1 MPRAGE
7 IVDSD
12 LDETDPDS
20 IHFAHLHPDDGRAL
34 RYHFD
39 EFMVG
44 WIPNL
49 AAELMQ
55 GADLM
60 GWNDYFGDG
69 LLGLFVEQALYL
81 ELLQPARALFRRDF
95 ASRMGWVWNKPV
107 RVIPELAALVKAH
120 WPGPAAETIVS
131 SHLLAGMRSLARF
144 RRSLLNSR
152 QLLMRQGT
160 HRQRWERPM
169 IGVELGEGLDP
180 AGKNDAFWMVGGSV
194 DPSRVIFIVERHNL
208 PFLDVPKSVRYARSV
223 GASMVT
229 TDAVLAYKLRLP
241 YWEPA
246 RNSAGHPDVLLT
258 GGLGTDSG
266 ASGWLQRTLREAQ
279 RRIRYWTGFFEDHN
293 IAAYQHFTEMRT
305 ETVLRRVAAR
315 RANAIEFGRMRSQFF
330 ERHGAAFFFQ
340 HQVAMVWNRDVAEVL
355 AASRTRTELVV
366 EIGYPYDYMLSQ
378 GATSSSEQRGLLF
391 APGVT
396 VTCVVFDNHSHHDN
410 HFTRQN
416 LEAFYMAVISVAEKF
431 PTLGLLVKSKKALIL
446 DALPDV
452 KTGLQQLANVGR
464 CAIVSGKGE
473 SAAANA
479 IHADIAVGIPGS
491 TAACEAALMGCSVLM
506 FDPSGAGRFPEE
518 AVADVVFRD
527 IAKFR
532 ERLEEHVHHPGDT
545 PAQQNFR
552 RMIAP
557 MAGGDANVRAA
568 RFLNAYLDSREGGKD
583 SRASLNAAT
592 RICQDYVVPVY
603 SRGHIC
609 SPSDL
614 SILGQP

>member
-12 LDETDPDS
+12 LDEKDPDS

-44 WIPNL
+44 WIAGL

-60 GWNDYFGDG
+60 AWNDYFGDG

-95 ASRMGWVWNKPV
+95 ASRMGWVWIKPV

-120 WPGPAAETIVS
+120 WPGPAAETVVN

-144 RRSLLNSR
+144 RRSILNSS
-152 QLLMRQGT
+152 QLVLRQGT

-180 AGKNDAFWMVGGSV
+180 AGKNDAFWMVGGAV

-208 PFLDVPKSVRYARSV
+208 PFLDVPKSVQYAKSV
-223 GASMVT
+223 GASVVT

-246 RNSAGHPDVLLT
+246 WDSAGHPDMLPI
-258 GGLGTDSG
+258 GGLGADSG
-266 ASGWLQRTLREAQ
+266 ASRWLQRTLREA
-279 RRIRYWTGFFEDHN
+279 RSRIRYWAGFFEDHN

-340 HQVAMVWNRDVAEVL
+340 HQVVMVWNRDVAEVL
-355 AASRTRTELVV
+355 AASRTRTEFVV
-366 EIGYPYDYMLSQ
+366 ETGYPYDYMLS
-378 GATSSSEQRGLLF
+378 R
-391 APGVT
+391 GVT
-396 VTCVVFDNHSHHDN
+396 SVPEDRALRFAKEVSITCVVFDNHSHHDN

-416 LEAFYMAVISVAEKF
+416 LEAFYLAVISVAEQF
-431 PTLGLLVKSKKALIL
+431 PTLGLLVKSKKARIL

-452 KTGLQQLANVGR
+452 KSRLLRLADLGR
-464 CAIVSGKGE
+464 CVIVSEKGE

-506 FDPSGAGRFPEE
+506 FDPSGAGRFPDE
-518 AVADVVFRD
+518 AVRDVVCRD

-532 ERLEEHVHHPGDT
+532 ERLEEHVRHPGDSL
-545 PAQQNFR
+545 AQKNFR
-552 RMIAP
+552 RMISP
-557 MAGGDANVRAA
+557 RAGGDAHVLAA
-568 RFLNAYLDSREGGKD
+568 RFLNTYLDSRERGKD
-583 SRASLNAAT
+583 SRTSLNVANQL
-592 RICQDYVVPVY
+592 CQDYVVPV
-603 SRGHIC
+603 C
-609 SPSDL
+609 SLKMIAGS
-614 SILGQP
+614 GQTQ

>member
-7 IVDSD
+7 IIDSD
-12 LDETDPDS
+12 LDEKDPDS

-49 AAELMQ
+49 AAELMR

-60 GWNDYFGDG
+60 AWNDYFGDG
-69 LLGLFVEQALYL
+69 LFGLFVEQALYL

-95 ASRMGWVWNKPV
+95 ASKMGWVWNKPV
-107 RVIPELAALVKAH
+107 RVIPELSAHVKAH
-120 WPGPAAETIVS
+120 WPGPAAETVVTS
-131 SHLLAGMRSLARF
+131 RLLAGMRSLARL
-144 RRSLLNSR
+144 RRGLLNSR
-152 QLLMRQGT
+152 QLVLRQGT
-160 HRQRWERPM
+160 HRQRWQRPM

-180 AGKNDAFWMVGGSV
+180 AGKNDAFWMVGGAV

-208 PFLDVPKSVRYARSV
+208 SFLDVPKSIQYARSI

-229 TDAVLAYKLRLP
+229 PDAVLAHKLRLP

-246 RNSAGHPDVLLT
+246 RDSARHPDMLRID
-258 GGLGTDSG
+258 GLGSDPC
-266 ASGWLQRTLREAQ
+266 ASGWLQRTLRDA
-279 RRIRYWTGFFEDHN
+279 RSRIRYWTGFFEDHN

-315 RANAIEFGRMRSQFF
+315 RADAIEFGRMRSQFF

-340 HQVAMVWNRDVAEVL
+340 HQVAMVWNRDVADVL
-355 AASRTRTELVV
+355 AASRTRTEFVV
-366 EIGYPYDYMLSQ
+366 ETGYPYDYMLS
-378 GATSSSEQRGLLF
+378 R
-391 APGVT
+391 GVT
-396 VTCVVFDNHSHHDN
+396 SGTEDGARHFAKEVSTTCVVFDNHSHHDN

-416 LEAFYMAVISVAEKF
+416 LEAFYMAVISVAEQF
-431 PTLGLLVKSKKALIL
+431 PALGLLVKSKKARIL

-452 KTGLQQLANVGR
+452 KARLLRLAELGR
-464 CAIVSGKGE
+464 CVIVSGKGE

-506 FDPSGAGRFPEE
+506 FDPSGAGRFPDE
-518 AVADVVFRD
+518 AVADVVFRN
-527 IAKFR
+527 IGKFR
-532 ERLEEHVHHPGDT
+532 ERLEEHVRHPGDS
-545 PAQQNFR
+545 PAQKNFR
-552 RMIAP
+552 RMISP
-557 MAGGDANVRAA
+557 KVGGDAHVLAA
-568 RFLNAYLDSREGGKD
+568 RFLNTYLDSRESRKD
-583 SRASLNAAT
+583 SRTSLNAAVQFCKEYS
-592 RICQDYVVPVY
+592 IPVLPMIKY
-603 SRGHIC
+603 
-609 SPSDL
+609 PL
-614 SILGQP
+614 

>member
-12 LDETDPDS
+12 LDEKDPDS

-44 WIPNL
+44 WIPKL
-49 AAELMQ
+49 AAELMH

-60 GWNDYFGDG
+60 AWNDYFGDG
-69 LLGLFVEQALYL
+69 LLGQFVEQALYL

-95 ASRMGWVWNKPV
+95 ASKMGWVWNKPV

-120 WPGPAAETIVS
+120 WPGPAAETVVN
-131 SHLLAGMRSLARF
+131 SHLLAGMRSLARL

-152 QLLMRQGT
+152 QLVLRQGT
-160 HRQRWERPM
+160 HRQRWQRPM

-180 AGKNDAFWMVGGSV
+180 AGKNDAFWMVGGAV

-208 PFLDVPKSVRYARSV
+208 PFLDVPKSIQYARSI

-229 TDAVLAYKLRLP
+229 PDAALAHKLQLP

-246 RNSAGHPDVLLT
+246 QDAAGHPDMLRIDGLL
-258 GGLGTDSG
+258 GADAG
-266 ASGWLQRTLREAQ
+266 ASRWLQRTLREA
-279 RRIRYWTGFFEDHN
+279 RSRIRYWTGFFEDHN

-315 RANAIEFGRMRSQFF
+315 RADAIEFGRMRSQFF

-340 HQVAMVWNRDVAEVL
+340 HQVAMVWNRDVADVL
-355 AASRTRTELVV
+355 AASRTRTEFVV
-366 EIGYPYDYMLSQ
+366 ETGYPYDYMLS
-378 GATSSSEQRGLLF
+378 R
-391 APGVT
+391 GVT
-396 VTCVVFDNHSHHDN
+396 SGAEDRARHFAKEVSTTCVVFDNHSHHDN

-431 PTLGLLVKSKKALIL
+431 PALGLLVKSKKALIL
-446 DALPDV
+446 DSLPDV
-452 KTGLQQLANVGR
+452 KARLQHLAQLGR
-464 CAIVSGKGE
+464 CVIVSGRGE

-491 TAACEAALMGCSVLM
+491 TAACEASLMGCSVLM
-506 FDPSGAGRFPEE
+506 FDPSGSERFSE
-518 AVADVVFRD
+518 ATTSGVVFRKID
-527 IAKFR
+527 EFR
-532 ERLEEHVHHPGDT
+532 EQLQEHVSRPGDT
-545 PAQQNFR
+545 PAQKSFR
-552 RMIAP
+552 RMIV
-557 MAGGDANVRAA
+557 AGGNGNAHLRAA
-568 RFLNAYLDSREGGKD
+568 KFLNAYLNGCEEGKGSQGALTTAVRACKD
-583 SRASLNAAT
+583 YAVQT
-592 RICQDYVVPVY
+592 CQLPQ
-603 SRGHIC
+603 SK
-609 SPSDL
+609 
-614 SILGQP
+614 